1 MAHMIPDIPP
11 SGRGGATAERLVY
24 EALQAQLPDEFH
36 VYHGLN
42 YVEPGRASEGEAD
55 FLVVHRERGLLAI
68 EVKGHGVLRDHRGR
82 WIRTRP
88 DGAAK
93 FLNRSPFEQ
102 VEQHVHDLTTLLKER
117 LATAFPDL
125 EGRFPF
131 TFGHAVAFPR
141 GRSTELNLPLDV
153 PQQIL
158 YDASDLNRLGKRVQD
173 TMRFWAAD
181 RRPQAL
187 PPKQYRRFRRQLLMP
202 AFRVVPNLSAR
213 LYVDAR
219 QFVRLTEEQTRAL
232 RGALVNRRLLVSGGA
247 GTGKT
252 VTALEVARSFAERGA
267 IGGNVLFLCY
277 NRHLAHHLKACV
289 KAMELQRGS
298 VRAIHF
304 AGLCYWANHASG
316 HEPQIPDREDG
327 DAYTRYWE
335 DEAPLEL
342 MAAVEG
348 GHIPRFDALVVDEA
362 QDLRDGW
369 WPILEDLLVDREQC
383 PMVMFYDASQDLF
396 SRGTPLPDRAVRHHL
411 PFNLRNT
418 RRITESVRR
427 LGCLDMEAHP
437 DSPEGEDPIVHLQE
451 GPTKTR
457 RQIEQL
463 VKRLVQR
470 DGVDPEQ
477 IVILT
482 PHTREKSCLAG
493 CEELAGLH
501 LAADPLDRRGALV
514 HTTVRKFKG
523 LETEVMIFA
532 DVDPRDDRCGLADRY
547 VAASRA
553 RQVLH
558 VFARGDWMD
567 GVR

>member
-1 MAHMIPDIPP
+1 MIPDIPP
-11 SGRGGATAERLVY
+11 SGRGGAKAERLVY
-24 EALQAQLPDEFH
+24 EALQAQLSDEFH

-55 FLVVHRERGLLAI
+55 FLVVHRKEGLLAI
-68 EVKGHGVLRDHRGR
+68 EVKGLGVLRDHRGR

-88 DGAAK
+88 DGTAK
-93 FLNRSPFEQ
+93 RLNRSPFEQ
-102 VEQHVHDLTTLLKER
+102 VEQHVHDLTVMLKAR
-117 LATAFPDL
+117 ISATFP
-125 EGRFPF
+125 EMESRFPF

-153 PQQIL
+153 PSQIL
-158 YDASDLNRLGKRVQD
+158 YDASDLRRLGERVLD

-181 RRPQAL
+181 RRTPAL
-187 PPKQYRRFRRQLLMP
+187 EPKQYRRFRRQLLMP
-202 AFRVVPNLSAR
+202 AFRVVPNLGAK

-219 QFVRLTEEQTRAL
+219 QFVRLTEEQVRAL

-267 IGGNVLFLCY
+267 DGGNVLFLCY

-289 KAMELQRGS
+289 EAMELQRGRI
-298 VRAIHF
+298 RATHF
-304 AGLCYWANHASG
+304 AGLCYWANCAAG
-316 HEPQIPDREDG
+316 HDPQIPDREDKE
-327 DAYTRYWE
+327 AYTRYWE

-342 MAAVEG
+342 MAAIES
-348 GHIPRFDALVVDEA
+348 GHIPQFDALVVDEA

-369 WPILEDLLVDREQC
+369 WPILEDLLADREQC

-396 SRGTPLPDRAVRHHL
+396 SRGTPLPAGVVRHHL

-427 LGCLDMEAHP
+427 LGGVDMEAHP
-437 DSPEGEDPIVHLQE
+437 DSPEGEEPVVHLQE

-463 VKRLVQR
+463 VKRLVGN

-482 PHTREKSCLAG
+482 PHSREKSSLAS
-493 CEELAGLH
+493 CEELAGLR
-501 LAADPLDRRGALV
+501 LASDPLDRNGALV
-514 HTTVRKFKG
+514 HTTIRKFKG

-558 VFARGDWMD
+558 VFTRGDWMA
-567 GVR
+567 GAG